1 MELRK
6 VAILKKNIDM
16 VKVIN
21 PIDYII
27 ETEGE
32 RYGE

>member
-6 VAILKKNIDM
+6 VGILKKNIDM

-21 PIDYII
+21 PIDYIT

-32 RYGE
+32 RYGK